1 MQQVAS
7 EPGAV
12 VRAVRD
18 LTLGSS
24 RPPVIG
30 ISGFGG
36 SGKSTLADLL
46 RVELHGSAV
55 VPGDEF
61 LLSRPPTALSPD
73 WDVVDR
79 DRLRRQVMDP
89 VRAGRPAAY
98 QVWDPVA
105 GALGPW
111 VSLAGAAA
119 VIVEGLGLFVPDLL
133 ELFDV
138 RVWLDVDL
146 DTATAQGRWRDEHVY
161 GNPQTELWL
170 DVWKPNDADFH
181 RTFRPD
187 ESATIRYRTGSASA
201 GGPTGR

>member
-1 MQQVAS
+1 VQQVAS

-12 VRAVRD
+12 VRAVRE
-18 LTLGSS
+18 LSLGGS

-36 SGKSTLADLL
+36 SGKSTLAGLVRAGL
-46 RVELHGSAV
+46 PGSAV
-55 VPGDEF
+55 VPADEF
-61 LLSRPPTALSPD
+61 LRTRPPADRSPD
-73 WDVVDR
+73 WAAVDR
-79 DRLRRQVMDP
+79 DRLRRQVLAP
-89 VRAGRPAAY
+89 VHAGEPAAY
-98 QVWDPVA
+98 QVWDPAV
-105 GALGPW
+105 GAPGPW

-119 VIVEGLGLFVPDLL
+119 VVVEGLGLFVPDLL

-146 DTATAQGRWRDEHVY
+146 DTATARGRWRDEHVY

-181 RTFRPD
+181 RRFRPD
-187 ESATIRYRTGSASA
+187 ETATIRYLPVRL
-201 GGPTGR
+201 